1 MDIKVL
7 VADDDPIFRELVC
20 DIIKKQGYVAVEAC
34 DGQQAIER
42 FFEMND
48 IDLVILD
55 VMMPEC
61 DGWDVLR
68 EIREHSDVP
77 VIMLTALGAEH
88 YEVKGLKKG
97 ADDYISKPFS
107 YEIFVA
113 RINTLLRKLRKERQ
127 AELIAGE
134 ICIQQAT
141 RQVLVLGKNVELNRK
156 EYDLLVYLIKNR
168 NKVLAREQILC
179 SIWGYDYDGE
189 SRTIDT
195 HIKTLRAKLLS
206 GGEAIRTVRGSG
218 YMFKVE

>member
-7 VADDDPIFRELVC
+7 VADDDPIFRELVG
-20 DIIKKQGYVAVEAC
+20 DIIKKQGYIAVEAG

-42 FFEMND
+42 FFEMKD

-55 VMMPEC
+55 VMMPKC

-77 VIMLTALGAEH
+77 VIMLTALGAEQ

-113 RINTLLRKLRKERQ
+113 RINTLLRKLKKEHQTEMIIGDIIVRPS
-127 AELIAGE
+127 
-134 ICIQQAT
+134 T
-141 RQVLVLGKNVELNRK
+141 RQVQVMGRDVELNRK
-156 EYDLLVYLIKNR
+156 EYDLLIYLIKNKNR
-168 NKVLAREQILC
+168 VLAREQILC
-179 SIWGYDYDGE
+179 SVWGYGYDGE

-195 HIKTLRAKLLS
+195 HVKTLRAKLLNC
-206 GGEAIRTVRGSG
+206 GEAIRTIRGSG